1 MRDTVKR
8 AKTQCS
14 RELRGSCWKMGVI
27 GDDPCEAV
35 PVGESGARAG
45 SKFGTLFS
53 FGAGD
58 VTSGDGTFIDGR
70 DALKAP
76 PD

>member
-1 MRDTVKR
+1 
-8 AKTQCS
+8 
-14 RELRGSCWKMGVI
+14 MGVI

-45 SKFGTLFS
+45 SKFGTLLS

-58 VTSGDGTFIDGR
+58 VTIGPGTFIDGR
-70 DALKAP
+70 DALNAP

>member
-1 MRDTVKR
+1 
-8 AKTQCS
+8 
-14 RELRGSCWKMGVI
+14 MGVI

-53 FGAGD
+53 VGSGD
-58 VTSGDGTFIDGR
+58 VTSGAGTFIDGR